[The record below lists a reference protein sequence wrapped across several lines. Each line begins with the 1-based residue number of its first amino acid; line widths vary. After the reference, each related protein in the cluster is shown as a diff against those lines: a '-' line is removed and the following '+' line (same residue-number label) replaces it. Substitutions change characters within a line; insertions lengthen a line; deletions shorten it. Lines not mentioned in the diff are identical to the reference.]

1 MNIVRVHIPSA
12 IHEYPIFIDSCMDRH
27 LEDVLRKSKHTAFL
41 VISDENVLSIY
52 GDHMHAVLAATGI
65 DYHILSI
72 PAGEKVKNLE
82 TLLLILEKSV
92 AVELDRY
99 AAIIAWGGGVVG
111 DLAGFAAAVYKRGI
125 SYYQIP
131 TTLLAQV
138 DSSVGGKV
146 GVNFG
151 GYKNLAGAF
160 YQPETVFIDPQYLLT
175 LGEREYRSGLA
186 EVLKYAFILDREF
199 GDYLKENYDKVL
211 EREQCTLKAIITVC
225 CNLKKKIVSADE
237 RDTGRRRILNFG
249 HTIGHGFEYALGP
262 EEIFHGEAVAL
273 GMVVESEI
281 SFSEGRI
288 DSSSR
293 TLIHDL
299 IEIYGLGRIPDKL
312 IVPDVIRG
320 IRQDKKNQASRIGM
334 VYLNGM
340 GEAEEGWISQEKLM
354 QYLNNFLTSEKKR

>member
-1 MNIVRVHIPSA
+1 ML
-12 IHEYPIFIDSCMDRH
+12 F
-27 LEDVLRKSKHTAFL
+27 
-41 VISDENVLSIY
+41 
-52 GDHMHAVLAATGI
+52 
-65 DYHILSI
+65 
-72 PAGEKVKNLE
+72 
-82 TLLLILEKSV
+82 
-92 AVELDRY
+92 
-99 AAIIAWGGGVVG
+99 
-111 DLAGFAAAVYKRGI
+111 
-125 SYYQIP
+125 
-131 TTLLAQV
+131 
-138 DSSVGGKV
+138 
-146 GVNFG
+146 
-151 GYKNLAGAF
+151 
-160 YQPETVFIDPQYLLT
+160 
-175 LGEREYRSGLA
+175 RS